1 MADAFSFAYTLL
13 KEDDMP
19 FNKKKDGGS
28 RKERNLE
35 NARASKVE
43 HAQERMRAGPTEDPD
58 DPDEYDT
65 QDGSEKPI
73 GEDEDTGYD
82 LRTTEERE
90 DELKMRKSAF
100 DMALKALNPSQQDDE
115 GVDEEAMRHFANMQ
129 RMNQRFGGG
138 GEHPLPPHEEMPLR
152 NVGTTSYPSKNKGRG
167 GANTLPPNPAN
178 MPPGADAP
186 SGERGKSNEPV
197 FQDGSDFILSAPT
210 GPVNWPRPLQEPNMP
225 VSSKNPEGKISDARL
240 QSLAAEFGIPFAKAL
255 IMLKA
260 LPEQQMFV
268 ERTRRQNAGEDNPYE
283 EHYDRPEI
291 DDYGARSLG
300 TVHPAIQGMLQRKTD
315 AQSMSDEGT
324 YPVNLN
330 LDSGREEG
338 RRMHADTMRNIPSE
352 HEGAGT
358 SIAQGPEF
366 NRRQYDSGGP
376 NGERAHHMPEEIYH
390 NPNRAAKDGPFDDS
404 RHASGHTKP
413 ERFMTGY
420 GYSPSHRLSHPKPG
434 EWD

>member
-1 MADAFSFAYTLL
+1 MADAFS
-13 KEDDMP
+13 D
-19 FNKKKDGGS
+19 
-28 RKERNLE
+28 
-35 NARASKVE
+35 
-43 HAQERMRAGPTEDPD
+43 
-58 DPDEYDT
+58 
-65 QDGSEKPI
+65 
-73 GEDEDTGYD
+73 
-82 LRTTEERE
+82 
-90 DELKMRKSAF
+90 AF
-100 DMALKALNPSQQDDE
+100 SFLKALNPSRQDDE
-115 GVDEEAMRHFANMQ
+115 GTDEESMRHFANMQ

-210 GPVNWPRPLQEPNMP
+210 RPVNWAADRAPKPLQEPNMP

-268 ERTRRQNAGEDNPYE
+268 ERARRENAGEDNPYE
-283 EHYDRPEI
+283 EHYDKPEI

-300 TVHPAIQGMLQRKTD
+300 TVHPAIQGMLQRRTD
-315 AQSMSDEGT
+315 TSAGIFGL
-324 YPVNLN
+324 PPNLN

-366 NRRQYDSGGP
+366 NRRQYDANDQTPSEGSFYG
-376 NGERAHHMPEEIYH
+376 NMNSEEIAH
-390 NPNRAAKDGPFDDS
+390 NPDRAAKDGPFDDS

-420 GYSPSHRLSHPKPG
+420 GYSPSHKLSHPKPG
-434 EWD
+434 EYN